1 MNSRASL
8 FALVTGLATA
18 LPLVAGETAL
28 TLGQCLE
35 MATSS
40 HPTLAA
46 AQAAVEAAARAVDEA
61 GAPQWPQVDLSAG
74 YHRWQRRAFLPGGL
88 FPAGVP
94 APELI
99 GPLDD
104 WNAGISARATL
115 FDFGERRAGVE
126 AAVARRDAVAA
137 DAETTWADLRLAVQR
152 AFFALAAAREL
163 EQVAA
168 RNLERAEA
176 GLRLAEARQ
185 RAGAVPTADVLR
197 AQAEVAAARLDTI
210 SAASRVRTAAGRL
223 NTSIGR
229 PAGTGVSPAIEDAPS
244 AEAGNVEAL
253 TAAALEQRP
262 ELAALRRHVLAA
274 EATWRAARASRSPHV
289 RADGSLGLR
298 DVDFVPETE
307 EWQAGVSVEVP
318 LFDGGARRSRI
329 ARAAAER
336 TRAEAG
342 VAAMELRVREEVWTA
357 VAEIE
362 RARVALVA
370 SAALVRDR
378 EEALRVVRARY
389 EAGSALATDLLTTQ
403 TALASA
409 EAGLAGVRWE
419 LRQAEAVLARATGS
433 GPGRP
438 IAGR

>member
-1 MNSRASL
+1 
-8 FALVTGLATA
+8 
-18 LPLVAGETAL
+18 
-28 TLGQCLE
+28 
-35 MATSS
+35 
-40 HPTLAA
+40 
-46 AQAAVEAAARAVDEA
+46 
-61 GAPQWPQVDLSAG
+61 
-74 YHRWQRRAFLPGGL
+74 
-88 FPAGVP
+88 
-94 APELI
+94 
-99 GPLDD
+99 
-104 WNAGISARATL
+104 
-115 FDFGERRAGVE
+115 
-126 AAVARRDAVAA
+126 
-137 DAETTWADLRLAVQR
+137 
-152 AFFALAAAREL
+152 
-163 EQVAA
+163 
-168 RNLERAEA
+168 
-176 GLRLAEARQ
+176 
-185 RAGAVPTADVLR
+185 
-197 AQAEVAAARLDTI
+197 
-210 SAASRVRTAAGRL
+210 
-223 NTSIGR
+223 
-229 PAGTGVSPAIEDAPS
+229 
-244 AEAGNVEAL
+244 
-253 TAAALEQRP
+253 
-262 ELAALRRHVLAA
+262 LAA

-336 TRAEAG
+336 ARAEAG